1 MPLTPLASLDA
12 PQAVPNNQDIPKN
25 ELDIFFRDI
34 NNFIPPGKTWET
46 MTKEEKE
53 KVRAQY
59 RFDYMRPGQYQGITG
74 LGKMIN

>member
-1 MPLTPLASLDA
+1 MPLTPLASLNKC
-12 PQAVPNNQDIPKN
+12 QAVSNNQDLPKN
-25 ELDIFFRDI
+25 ELDIFYRNI
-34 NNFIPPGKTWET
+34 NEFIPEGKTWET

-53 KVRAQY
+53 KVRLQY